1 MPKPPRLCDVE
12 YRNSQRNPSK
22 PGERAEDEGR
32 KPARATSRLPR
43 GLLRGPPIPN
53 TGRTQLAISI
63 LFSLGDGLIRCVVRT
78 AIAPRAIARG
88 ICHELLISGSRQAS
102 RATLPMARL
111 FASS

>member
-78 AIAPRAIARG
+78 AIAPRVVARG
-88 ICHELLISGSRQAS
+88 IRSLVTALSEPFGQPRE
-102 RATLPMARL
+102 PMARL